1 MSVRSALLPAL
12 LLLTLGGCVEFGE
25 EDLYGPEFASGADIQ
40 TIFDNSC
47 IGCHSGAAPQGG
59 LSLTAD
65 VAEEELIGVPSAHEA
80 CGGVPRV
87 TPGNPDASCLW
98 ILVDAGLMPPGLPL
112 PQEQRDTIR
121 TWIEQLPVP

>member
-1 MSVRSALLPAL
+1 MSVRRAVVGAL
-12 LLLTLGGCVEFGE
+12 LLLAGSGCVEFGDE
-25 EDLYGPEFASGADIQ
+25 HLYGPEFESGADVQ
-40 TIFDNSC
+40 SIFDNAC
-47 IGCHSGAAPQGG
+47 IGCHAGAVPQGG

-65 VAEEELIGVPSAHEA
+65 VAEEELIGVPSEHEA
-80 CGGVPRV
+80 CDGAPRV

-121 TWIEQLPVP
+121 TWIEELPAP